1 MRIALLFLLLTGLPF
16 VARAQ
21 DVGVDT
27 VSWMSGCWL
36 ASQGSGEV
44 EENWTKP
51 KGGTMIGLSRTVRG
65 ERTTG
70 YEYLR
75 LHVVDGKLIY
85 SALPSGQTMTD
96 FAATVAGD
104 SLLRVEKPDHDFPQK
119 IEYALTAAD
128 RLEARVFGSATD
140 AQPASRGL
148 HPLQR
153 EWALAAS
160 G

>member
-1 MRIALLFLLLTGLPF
+1 MRIAFLLLLLAGLPF

-21 DVGVDT
+21 NVGSDA

-51 KGGTMIGLSRTVRG
+51 KGGTMIGISRTVRG
-65 ERTTG
+65 DRTTG

-75 LHVVDGKLIY
+75 LHVVDGKLMY

-96 FAATVAGD
+96 FTATIATD

-119 IEYALTAAD
+119 IEYAPTGTD

-140 AQPASRGL
+140 AQPAFILSYSRTSC
-148 HPLQR
+148 
-153 EWALAAS
+153 E
-160 G
+160 